1 MQFKQ
6 TTLKPVNALFKSF
19 ILAMIL
25 SPFISFGQT
34 TYLPQ
39 DARENI
45 LLERMEIKAQSDSI
59 LNFSKLKP
67 FSRKKYIAVI
77 EKHVKN
83 IYSGGTFTFQN
94 INPPAGRLE
103 ITHQND
109 AEITARLTKIDRFN
123 AVVAL
128 MNNIE
133 WVDSTYSFASKK
145 VFLKHFYQ
153 SPANLFEVNVKD
165 FFLSVNPVFQYYV
178 GKESN
183 NDEHIFLNTRG
194 VVLRGRIAN
203 KIGFDTYITDNQER
217 DPLYVQ
223 QFVTARKAV
232 PGAGFYKDFKGT
244 GYDYFDARGSITFN
258 VTKYI
263 DVQFG
268 YDKNFIGNGYRSLF
282 LSDFSAPYLFL
293 KLNTRIWKFNYQ
305 NLFMELNSAQR
316 LNADQFFPKK
326 YAAMHHLDIAVT
338 KWLNAGLFEGV
349 IFGRVNH
356 FEFGYLNP
364 VIFYRSIEQQ
374 NGSFDNS
381 VGGLDL
387 KANVA
392 KKFQFYGQFLLDEF
406 NFTEMRKGSGWWGNK
421 YGFQLGA
428 KYIDAFNIPNLDLQ
442 FESNRVRPFTYSHR
456 DSVANYTHYNQPL
469 AHPLGANFQE
479 FVGLIRYQP
488 APRWFLRAKAI
499 YDMQGKDVD
508 SVSYGSNIFLPDVS
522 PYRTSDY
529 GFFIGSLVKSKTAL
543 AALLVSYQWKPNF
556 FIELNAVYRKEGA
569 TTVTPAKS
577 SSTIYFGVRWN
588 MHRREFDF

>member
-6 TTLKPVNALFKSF
+6 STLKPMNAVFKSF
-19 ILAMIL
+19 ILAMVL
-25 SPFISFGQT
+25 LPFSSFGQT

-45 LLERMEIKAQSDSI
+45 LLERMEIKAKSDSI
-59 LNFSKLKP
+59 LNFSKVRP
-67 FSRKKYIAVI
+67 FSRKRYISVI
-77 EKHVKN
+77 ERHVKN
-83 IYSGGTFTFQN
+83 LYSGGTFTYGN
-94 INPPAGRLE
+94 ISTSARSLE

-109 AEITARLTKIDRFN
+109 DETTARLTRVDRFN

-128 MNNIE
+128 MKNSE
-133 WVDSTYSFASKK
+133 WADSANKFVSSRF
-145 VFLKHFYQ
+145 FLKHFYR
-153 SPANLFEVNVKD
+153 SPANLYEVNIKD

-194 VVLRGRIAN
+194 VALRGRIAN

-223 QFVTARKAV
+223 QFVKARKAV
-232 PGAGFYKDFKGT
+232 PGAGFFKEFKGT

-258 VTKYI
+258 VTRYI

-268 YDKNFIGNGYRSLF
+268 YDKNFIGNGFRSLF

-305 NLFMELNSAQR
+305 NLFIELNSAQR
-316 LNADQFFPKK
+316 LNADQYFPKK
-326 YAAMHHLDIAVT
+326 YAAVHHLDIAIT

-381 VGGLDL
+381 VGGMDL

-392 KKFQFYGQFLLDEF
+392 HKFQFYGQFLLDEF
-406 NFTEMRKGSGWWGNK
+406 NLTEMRKGSGWWGNK

-428 KYIDAFNIPNLDLQ
+428 KYIDAFGIPNLDLQ
-442 FESNRVRPFTYSHR
+442 IESNRVRPFTYSHR

-479 FVGLIRYQP
+479 FLGLVRYQP
-488 APRWFLRAKAI
+488 APRWFLRGKAI
-499 YDMQGKDVD
+499 YDMQGKDAN
-508 SVSYGSNIFLPDVS
+508 SESFGSNIFLPDVP
-522 PYRTSDY
+522 PYRQSDY
-529 GFFIGSLVKSKTAL
+529 GYFIGSGVRSKTGL
-543 AALLVSYQWKPNF
+543 ASLLVSYEWKPNF

-569 TTVTPAKS
+569 TTIAPAKS

-588 MHRREFDF
+588 VQRREFDF